1 MIELNVKYPND
12 GDTIFSEIVS
22 INYQV
27 KDTDGLFN
35 KVVFEIDG
43 EIIEKTSRSDLFQLT
58 LPEGEH
64 TLVAYIKNK
73 YNKELLQTR
82 KTINF
87 FTKPVTLELKNRLSA
102 VVSSTIPDFLEKDY
116 AVFVDFIKYY
126 YIWLE
131 STKNVNLIPHTIEQF
146 LDVDTVPPE
155 LIDTF
160 YETYLSSFPKEF
172 AKDKETG
179 SSADVTKIIKNI
191 KDFYSKKGTEDS
203 FRFLFRLMFD
213 TEITLTYPREK
224 LLKASQAEWVSPKLI
239 RIKDAA
245 GDDLSSL
252 LGSELYVE
260 DDAGV
265 KTFSALIEDYYTS
278 SYGAKLITTVRLT
291 NVIGDLNSSKVYYKK
306 YVGGIEEKFHF
317 DLYSMIVSV
326 DLNTCPNSLG
336 YPIYDFNVGENVKL
350 VLQESIGYL
359 ICNDPC
365 SPSYGYIGITTDPEG
380 DGYQP
385 FEITFYSWDV
395 YYESGFYQEGYSFQA
410 IIEKIDEKGAITKIK
425 ILDPGFGYTEENIK
439 RYGTQFHNTDGSSI
453 IRVYDCRLQYNVGY
467 LMEYEGRYK
476 SKKSLLSELGILPDN
491 YYYQQNSYEIGSNV
505 TPYRYSDIL
514 KKNVHPAG
522 YQPFYRYD
530 ILDTIIEKPE
540 TNAST
545 ESSNKRGFIGY
556 NEDGTSNFDDL
567 QQKIGESNLI
577 PPDQDVL
584 GLRNYL
590 LNATSIIE
598 EELYTQE
605 STNGSTD
612 GYILPYYDT
621 DTVVD
626 FEEEQRPSGDRTPS
640 RLSDPSSVVDK
651 TAP

>member
-12 GDTIFSEIVS
+12 GDTIFSETVS

-43 EIIEKTSRSDLFQLT
+43 EVIEKTSRSDLFQLT
-58 LPEGEH
+58 LADGEH

-87 FTKPVTLELKNRLSA
+87 FTKPVTLELKNRLSS

-160 YETYLSSFPKEF
+160 YETYLSSFPKQF
-172 AKDKETG
+172 SKDKETG

-224 LLKASQAEWVSPKLI
+224 LLKASQAEWINPKLI
-239 RIKDAA
+239 RIKDVA

-252 LGSELYVE
+252 VGSELYVE

-291 NVIGDLNSSKVYYKK
+291 NMIGELNSSKVYYKK
-306 YVGGIEEKFHF
+306 YVGGIEEEFHF
-317 DLYSMIVSV
+317 DLYSMITSV
-326 DLNTCPNSLG
+326 DLNSTCPNSLG
-336 YPIYDFNVGENVKL
+336 YPIYDFTVGQKIKL

-365 SPSYGYIGITTDPEG
+365 SPSYGYIGISTDPEG

-395 YYESGFYQEGYSFQA
+395 YYQSGFYQQGYSFHA
-410 IIEKIDEKGAITKIK
+410 IVDGIDEKGAITKIK
-425 ILDPGFGYTEENIK
+425 ILDPGFAYTEENIK
-439 RYGTQFHNTDGSSI
+439 RYGTQFDNSDGTG
-453 IRVYDCRLQYNVGY
+453 RVYDCLIQYNVGY

-491 YYYQQNSYEIGSNV
+491 YYYQQNSYEIGSIV

-530 ILDTIIEKPE
+530 ILDTIVEKAI
-540 TNAST
+540 TNSST
-545 ESSNKRGFIGY
+545 ESSNKTGFIGF
-556 NEDGTSNFDDL
+556 NEDGTSNFDNL
-567 QQKIGESNLI
+567 EQKIGESNLI

-584 GLRNYL
+584 GLRYFL
-590 LNATSIIE
+590 QLPTEVLE
-598 EELYTQE
+598 EDLYTQE

-612 GYILPYYDT
+612 GIILPYYDT

-626 FEEEQRPSGDRTPS
+626 FEEEQRPNQDRTASP
-640 RLSDPSSVVDK
+640 LSDPSSVVDK
-651 TAP
+651 TPP

>member
-1 MIELNVKYPND
+1 MIELNLKYPTD

-43 EIIEKTSRSDLFQLT
+43 EVIEKTSRSDLFQLT
-58 LPEGEH
+58 LADGEH

-87 FTKPVTLELKNRLSA
+87 FTKPVTLELKNRLSS

-160 YETYLSSFPKEF
+160 YETYLSSFPKQF
-172 AKDKETG
+172 SKDKETG

-224 LLKASQAEWVSPKLI
+224 LLKASQAEWINPKLI
-239 RIKDAA
+239 RIKDVA

-252 LGSELYVE
+252 IGSELYVE

-291 NVIGDLNSSKVYYKK
+291 NMIGELNSSKVYYKK
-306 YVGGIEEKFHF
+306 YVGGIEEQFHF
-317 DLYSMIVSV
+317 DLYSMITSV
-326 DLNTCPNSLG
+326 DLNRTCPNSLG
-336 YPIYDFNVGENVKL
+336 YPIYDFTVGQKVKL
-350 VLQESIGYL
+350 VLYGSVGYL

-385 FEITFYSWDV
+385 FEITFYSFDV
-395 YYESGFYQEGYSFQA
+395 YHQSGFYQQGYSFHA
-410 IIEKIDEKGAITKIK
+410 IVNGIDEKGAITKIK
-425 ILDPGFGYTEENIK
+425 IIDPGFGYTEENIK
-439 RYGTQFHNTDGSSI
+439 RYSTQFDNRDDS
-453 IRVYDCRLQYNVGY
+453 YDCLIQYNVGY

-530 ILDTIIEKPE
+530 ILDTIIEKVT
-540 TNAST
+540 TNSST
-545 ESSNKRGFIGY
+545 ESSNKPGFIGY
-556 NEDGTSNFDDL
+556 NQDGTSNFDNL
-567 QQKIGESNLI
+567 EQKIGESNLI
-577 PPDQDVL
+577 TPDQDVL
-584 GLRNYL
+584 GFRDFLQL
-590 LNATSIIE
+590 PTEVLE
-598 EELYTQE
+598 EDLYTQE

-612 GYILPYYDT
+612 GIILPYYDT

-626 FEEEQRPSGDRTPS
+626 FEEEQRPNQERTPTP
-640 RLSDPSSVVDK
+640 LSDPSSVVDK
-651 TAP
+651 TPP